1 MSVRITFPKAT
12 VAFVLLGAALT
23 LAPASAAAA
32 VFLPAEQHVATSTT
46 TTTTPGNTVT
56 PADIDW
62 P

>member
-23 LAPASAAAA
+23 LAPAAAAAA
-32 VFLPAEQHVATSTT
+32 VFSPAEPHVATS
-46 TTTTPGNTVT
+46 TTTPGNTVT